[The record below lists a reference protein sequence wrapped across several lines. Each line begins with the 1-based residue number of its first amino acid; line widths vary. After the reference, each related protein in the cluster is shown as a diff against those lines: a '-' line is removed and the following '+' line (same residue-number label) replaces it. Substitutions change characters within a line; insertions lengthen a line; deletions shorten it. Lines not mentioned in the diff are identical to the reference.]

1 MATGKALGYVADAV
15 EADVDATW
23 DQDAADLVNEL
34 KAQLNSL
41 LSELRERGWMDT
53 TA

>member
-1 MATGKALGYVADAV
+1 MATGKALSAVADAV

-23 DQDAADLVNEL
+23 DQAAADLVNEL

-41 LSELRERGWMDT
+41 LAEMRERGWLDR
-53 TA
+53 